1 MKTEANLNQS
11 YIQQKLES
19 GLSRIWIDVQQKVKI
34 YLLSTDLSSFKYDQF
49 IQVLDIVNRWDSA
62 MLQHIHHVYV

>member
-49 IQVLDIVNRWDSA
+49 IQVLDIVNR
-62 MLQHIHHVYV
+62 